1 LPICACRKERIVN
14 PRGYVEPNE
23 EEVPMEIYNATDAI
37 SKALADS
44 GGSRDVESVHQAIVD
59 ADLIPALL
67 AEPKV
72 ALKAAGVKFSD
83 DSQVQVTLKNR
94 AHRDAQAQRLRR
106 IIIIIIHWRNCDT
119 DIIIFF

>member
-1 LPICACRKERIVN
+1 
-14 PRGYVEPNE
+14 
-23 EEVPMEIYNATDAI
+23 MEIYNATDAI

-83 DSQVQVTLKNR
+83 DSQVQVTVKNR
-94 AHRDAQAQRLRR
+94 ANRDPQAQRLRR